1 MPAFL
6 RSHRIFQAPNRDC
19 DFSIA
24 RYPERK
30 PRMLD
35 KSKHRAT
42 YLTANIT
49 GWLDFARNGRE
60 NSVIIR

>member
-1 MPAFL
+1 
-6 RSHRIFQAPNRDC
+6 
-19 DFSIA
+19 
-24 RYPERK
+24 
-30 PRMLD
+30 MLD

-42 YLTANIT
+42 YLTGNIT